1 MLTLAVAVAFPKLLK
16 PATGQCD
23 RVVRQHYI
31 LVGKILS
38 YMKANF
44 NGHRKTWGN
53 SSKGVV
59 CFMETILVAVLL
71 FFFLNNRAFFPQE
84 RRNSIYI

>member
-31 LVGKILS
+31 LVGEDFIVYEGKFS
-38 YMKANF
+38 RASENVGQQKQGSSVFY
-44 NGHRKTWGN
+44 GN
-53 SSKGVV
+53 HFGCCV
-59 CFMETILVAVLL
+59 TL
-71 FFFLNNRAFFPQE
+71 FFF
-84 RRNSIYI
+84 